1 MTKDESGQLWG
12 QLRQEYIHSDLSL
25 KKLSEKYGVSKRQL
39 ERRSAR
45 EGWGALRERNRVS
58 GGGLSEDTARRL
70 TEAVEKALKVVQDA
84 FDDEKQFHRYLVK
97 TKADGAEEL
106 EERIFRKLDTK
117 SLKEVTAVLK
127 DLKAMVQEAGSQ
139 NAQVRVVFEA
149 GEEDW
154 NE

>member
-45 EGWGALRERNRVS
+45 EGWSAQRERAR
-58 GGGLSEDTARRL
+58 GGPLSEDTARRL

-84 FDDEKQFHRYLVK
+84 FEDEKQFHRYLVK
-97 TKADGAEEL
+97 T
-106 EERIFRKLDTK
+106 RIP
-117 SLKEVTAVLK
+117 VL
-127 DLKAMVQEAGSQ
+127 
-139 NAQVRVVFEA
+139 
-149 GEEDW
+149 
-154 NE
+154 

>member
-1 MTKDESGQLWG
+1 MTKDESGELWG

-58 GGGLSEDTARRL
+58 GGLSEDTARRL

-84 FDDEKQFHRYLVK
+84 FEDEKQFHRYLVK
-97 TKADGAEEL
+97 TKAGADGDL
-106 EERIFRKLDTK
+106 EERIFQKLDTK

-127 DLKAMVQEAGSQ
+127 DLKAMVQEASGGD
-139 NAQVRVVFEA
+139 AQVRVVFEA
-149 GEEDW
+149 GEESW

>member
-1 MTKDESGQLWG
+1 MTKEESGELW
-12 QLRQEYIHSDLSL
+12 QQIREEYIQSDLSL

-58 GGGLSEDTARRL
+58 GGLSEDTARRL

-84 FDDEKQFHRYLVK
+84 FEDEKQFHRYLVK
-97 TKADGAEEL
+97 TKAGADGDL
-106 EERIFRKLDTK
+106 EERIFQKLDTK

-127 DLKAMVQEAGSQ
+127 DLKAMVQEASGTDT
-139 NAQVRVVFEA
+139 QVRVVFEA
-149 GEEDW
+149 GEEAW

>member
-1 MTKDESGQLWG
+1 M
-12 QLRQEYIHSDLSL
+12 
-25 KKLSEKYGVSKRQL
+25 
-39 ERRSAR
+39 
-45 EGWGALRERNRVS
+45 
-58 GGGLSEDTARRL
+58 
-70 TEAVEKALKVVQDA
+70 
-84 FDDEKQFHRYLVK
+84 K

>member
-58 GGGLSEDTARRL
+58 GGLSEDTARRL

-84 FDDEKQFHRYLVK
+84 FEDEKQFHRYLVK
-97 TKADGAEEL
+97 TKAGADGDL
-106 EERIFRKLDTK
+106 EERIFQKLDTK

-127 DLKAMVQEAGSQ
+127 DLKAMVQEASGTDT
-139 NAQVRVVFEA
+139 QVRVVFEA
-149 GEEDW
+149 GEEAW